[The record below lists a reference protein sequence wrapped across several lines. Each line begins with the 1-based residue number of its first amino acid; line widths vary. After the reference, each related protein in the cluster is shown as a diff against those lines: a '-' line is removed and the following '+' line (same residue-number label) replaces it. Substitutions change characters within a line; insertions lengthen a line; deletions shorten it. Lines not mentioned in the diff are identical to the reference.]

1 MPYFWYIF
9 FGLAPSIIWLLLFL
23 LNDKYPEPKKM
34 ILKVFF
40 YGMLAAIIVV
50 FLVALPYE
58 LIAAKIAESSLVES
72 PEAFLVLVSVIAS
85 IIIAPVSEE
94 LAKYLV
100 VRLKIIAHSEFD
112 EPVDAIIY
120 MIVAALGF
128 SATENLLYLSEYLLD
143 QAVTDPYPLTFA
155 ITRFTGATILHA
167 LCSGLVG
174 YYIAM
179 SFFNLK
185 NRAKLI
191 LKGLLIAMALHGL
204 FNFFMLRIQESIRLE
219 QFSFAFFTAYIVLL
233 VVMAVF
239 LSQGFKKVKKLKSV
253 CKI

>member
-40 YGMLAAIIVV
+40 YGMLAAIIVA
-50 FLVALPYE
+50 LVGAVIKIIFNIEPGSFISIGGFVLP
-58 LIAAKIAESSLVES
+58 A
-72 PEAFLVLVSVIAS
+72 AFLTSVIM
-85 IIIAPVSEE
+85 APPLEE
-94 LAKYLV
+94 TAKYLV
-100 VRLKIIAHSEFD
+100 VRLRIIAHSEFD

-120 MIVAALGF
+120 MIVAALGL
-128 SATENLLYLSEYLLD
+128 SAAENLMYLSKYLID
-143 QAVTDPYPLTFA
+143 HTVTDPYPLIFA
-155 ITRFTGATILHA
+155 VTRFTGATILHA
-167 LCSGLVG
+167 LCSGLLG

-185 NRAKLI
+185 NRTKLI
-191 LKGLLIAMALHGL
+191 VKGLLMAMVFHGL
-204 FNFFMLRIQESIRLE
+204 FNFFMLRIQESARLG
-219 QFSFAFFTAYIVLL
+219 QFSIAFFTAYIVLL